1 MKTKVDMVPGRFWDR
16 VNVVAKQNAMKF
28 KSICQEWDIS
38 YKTIMSNRTRTELPS
53 LENAGKIAAALN
65 VSLDYLLHGSIVDSI
80 EVADPLYKL
89 LSTDADLKGF
99 TWRVT
104 QCDASQLRLLKSML
118 TSWNIPA
125 YDSTGKQIKLP
136 V

>member
-1 MKTKVDMVPGRFWDR
+1 MKTKVDMAPERFWDR

-28 KSICQEWDIS
+28 KSICQEWSIS

-53 LENAGKIAAALN
+53 LENAGKIAIALN
-65 VSLDYLLHGSIVDSI
+65 VSLDYLLYGSIASTFEDT
-80 EVADPLYKL
+80 DPLYKL
-89 LSTDADLKGF
+89 LSTDADLKGLI
-99 TWRVT
+99 WRVV